1 MPALHEVFGVSA
13 SIPKYTYVDR
23 SGLDNRFRYS
33 IQRDAHIVLHG
44 GSKQGKTVLR
54 RANLPEE
61 KSAVVQCRAT
71 TPCTQ
76 IYEQILADIGAS
88 ILVSSTSSSSTS
100 GDVATKAS
108 GSFGLPFLSAKAEV
122 SGMAG
127 VEAGTTSTTQPIGSG
142 SGDLAFVSKAIQ
154 ASGKRATIE
163 DFHYMPAEEK
173 RKLAFDLKAFLDMRT
188 S

>member
-71 TPCTQ
+71 TTCTQ

-127 VEAGTTSTTQPIGSG
+127 LEAVGVLTTHPIGSWSPELTIVG
-142 SGDLAFVSKAIQ
+142 KSRPRSGT
-154 ASGKRATIE
+154 R
-163 DFHYMPAEEK
+163 
-173 RKLAFDLKAFLDMRT
+173 RKIW
-188 S
+188 